1 MVYAYNAIVALKIN
15 PATRGLEIQAKEDLG
30 VLQWELWSTF
40 IVWSQGHGLL
50 HIQIL
55 GSFMRFLFVC
65 LVFSCIDYFYY
76 HCDQNAWKKHLTEGR
91 IGSGAQ
97 FQRGLSVVF
106 GKAWWRQPLTSGQ
119 TRKQEAVAE
128 VGTDLCSLVSCSIL
142 FDLCFQPIQPMT
154 WWHSLLS

>member
-15 PATRGLEIQAKEDLG
+15 PATRGLEIQAKEFFNG
-30 VLQWELWSTF
+30 SY
-40 IVWSQGHGLL
+40 GLPL
-50 HIQIL
+50 LCGPKAMACYISRYWAHSW
-55 GSFMRFLFVC
+55 GFCLFVC

-91 IGSGAQ
+91 ISFGSQ
-97 FQRGLSVVF
+97 IQRGLSVVF

-128 VGTDLCSLVSCSIL
+128 VGTDLCSLVSCPIW